1 MAKKKSVSL
10 PLISLKY
17 YLNKL
22 VFRNLLF
29 SGWPGR
35 DGRRDYKNRISRQI
49 IIFGIIVSIYL
60 LINNRNSL
68 FLVVLL
74 SKSFNVNKFRINRCW
89 EISQKNKIHRWDIHR
104 KINS

>member
-1 MAKKKSVSL
+1 VAKKNSVSL

-29 SGWPGR
+29 SGWRGP

-89 EISQKNKIHRWDIHR
+89 ELSQKKKIIDGTFIE
-104 KINS
+104 K